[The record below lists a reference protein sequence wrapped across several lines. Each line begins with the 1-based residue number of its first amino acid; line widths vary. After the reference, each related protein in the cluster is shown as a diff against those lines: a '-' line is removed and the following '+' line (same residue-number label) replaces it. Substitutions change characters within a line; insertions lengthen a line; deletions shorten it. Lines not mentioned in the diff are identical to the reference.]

1 LVEVVNR
8 LLTKLFLSFTQ
19 FTQKQVSMSSSKKI
33 LSQKSNIIQQ
43 HQIHDD
49 DTGSP
54 EVQIA
59 ILTAEIK
66 NLTEHLKKNP
76 KDYSSRVG
84 LLRKVGR
91 RARLLRYLSSVSL
104 SRYKKTIAAN
114 NIKDKL
120 SAGLV
125 ASDNSSD
132 DSNNNKN
139 E

>member
-1 LVEVVNR
+1 
-8 LLTKLFLSFTQ
+8 
-19 FTQKQVSMSSSKKI
+19 MSSSKKI

>member
-1 LVEVVNR
+1 
-8 LLTKLFLSFTQ
+8 
-19 FTQKQVSMSSSKKI
+19 MSSSKKI
-33 LSQKSNIIQQ
+33 LAQKSNIIQQ

-91 RARLLRYLSSVSL
+91 RSRLLRYLSSVSL

-120 SAGLV
+120 SASLV
-125 ASDNSSD
+125 ANDNSSD
-132 DSNNNKN
+132 YNNAANNDLADNNNSAKEN
-139 E
+139 KINNKEA

>member
-1 LVEVVNR
+1 
-8 LLTKLFLSFTQ
+8 
-19 FTQKQVSMSSSKKI
+19 MSSSKKI
-33 LSQKSNIIQQ
+33 LAQKSNIIQQ

-91 RARLLRYLSSVSL
+91 RSRLLRYLSSVSL

-120 SAGLV
+120 SASLV
-125 ASDNSSD
+125 TNNNSLEDNSN
-132 DSNNNKN
+132 SNNL
-139 E
+139 

>member
-1 LVEVVNR
+1 
-8 LLTKLFLSFTQ
+8 
-19 FTQKQVSMSSSKKI
+19 MSSSKKI
-33 LSQKSNIIQQ
+33 LAQKPSIIQQ

-91 RARLLRYLSSVSL
+91 RARLLRYLSTVSL

-120 SAGLV
+120 SAGLSATN
-125 ASDNSSD
+125 ASLADDNETDNS
-132 DSNNNKN
+132 KN
-139 E
+139 